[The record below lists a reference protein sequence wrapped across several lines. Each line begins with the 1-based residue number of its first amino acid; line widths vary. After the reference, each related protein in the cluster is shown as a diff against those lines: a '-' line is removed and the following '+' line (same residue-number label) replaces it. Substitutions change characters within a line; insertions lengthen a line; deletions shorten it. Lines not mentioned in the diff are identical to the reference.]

1 MQHSFHMGL
10 VALSFAVAVT
20 VAYVAFYLASRVA
33 SSRGSAGTLWLAG
46 GALALGSGI
55 WAMHFIGMLAW
66 KAPIPLAYDPWLTL
80 LSLAAAAQACGYG
93 LKLASTASPSW
104 RAILH
109 SGVVMGAGIGAMHY
123 LGMLAITVVPHLHF
137 EWHWVAA
144 SLLVAVLASTLATAL
159 VTRLR
164 DHTTGRQRLAR
175 GGAAVIMGTAIA
187 GMHYVGMV
195 AVSFAPGAWCLA
207 GFRLDPVWFAGV
219 LAAIAFTILATTGAL
234 MIIDAHMTSRT
245 RLHARQLAEAYERLR
260 HTALH
265 DGLTGLPNRTL
276 LHERLDALIVSAAL
290 DGTRFAVMI
299 VDLDRFKSVN
309 DSLGH
314 HAGDELLRQIAAR
327 VSAALSPG
335 DLLARMG
342 GDEFVVLREAV
353 GDINEVELLAQS
365 IQGAIAPVIFIE
377 GADMQV
383 TCSTGI
389 ALYPDAGRDAA
400 TLLRNA
406 DAAMYHVKNSGRQQ
420 HCFYQPQMG
429 RFARERL
436 DIENGLRHALVDEQF
451 VLNYQPRVDVASGRI
466 CGAEALSRWNHP
478 MRGLIPPAAFIP
490 IAEETGL
497 ILPIGR
503 WAVRTA
509 LRQLRAWQDAGM
521 NPLRLSVNLS
531 AEQLCHPGLE
541 RVVMDALRE
550 FEIDPSLLELE
561 LTESAVMRDPE
572 TSVQALRNLV
582 KRGVHVSVDDF
593 GTGYSSLNYLRR
605 LPLHVLKIDRSFIRD
620 VVTNHEDAEITRA
633 IISLAHSLKLKV
645 TAEGVETERQLA
657 FIRALGCDEYQGFLF
672 SPALAPE
679 AFAQLVLASQSMT
692 QRMRTLG
699 RVRASVG

>member
-1 MQHSFHMGL
+1 
-10 VALSFAVAVT
+10 
-20 VAYVAFYLASRVA
+20 
-33 SSRGSAGTLWLAG
+33 
-46 GALALGSGI
+46 
-55 WAMHFIGMLAW
+55 
-66 KAPIPLAYDPWLTL
+66 
-80 LSLAAAAQACGYG
+80 
-93 LKLASTASPSW
+93 
-104 RAILH
+104 
-109 SGVVMGAGIGAMHY
+109 
-123 LGMLAITVVPHLHF
+123 
-137 EWHWVAA
+137 
-144 SLLVAVLASTLATAL
+144 
-159 VTRLR
+159 
-164 DHTTGRQRLAR
+164 
-175 GGAAVIMGTAIA
+175 
-187 GMHYVGMV
+187 
-195 AVSFAPGAWCLA
+195 
-207 GFRLDPVWFAGV
+207 
-219 LAAIAFTILATTGAL
+219 
-234 MIIDAHMTSRT
+234 
-245 RLHARQLAEAYERLR
+245 
-260 HTALH
+260 
-265 DGLTGLPNRTL
+265 
-276 LHERLDALIVSAAL
+276 
-290 DGTRFAVMI
+290 

-466 CGAEALSRWNHP
+466 CGAEALIRWNHP

-521 NPLRLSVNLS
+521 HPLRLSVNLS